1 MIALKRILVP
11 HDFSETSSEAVRYG
25 IALARTFGARLYFL
39 HVGLQAVDQFEVEFP
54 TGLEESMREGIRD
67 RLLKIVTPQ
76 EDAELNPEFVV
87 RKGVPA
93 AEIVRYAADENIHL
107 IVMGT
112 HGRGFVG
119 HMMMGSVAE
128 RVVRTAPCPVL
139 TVRTPTHGFLVPD
152 AARVAIPADE
162 IRASE
167 R

>member
-11 HDFSETSSEAVRYG
+11 HDFSDTSSEAVRYG
-25 IALARTFGARLYFL
+25 MALARTFGARLYFL
-39 HVGLQAVDQFEVEFP
+39 NVGLQAVEEFEVEFP
-54 TGLEESMREGIRD
+54 AGLEESMKKGILD
-67 RLLKIVTPQ
+67 RLAQVVTPQ
-76 EDAELNPEFVV
+76 EDAEFNPEFAV

-93 AEIVRYAADENIHL
+93 AEIVHYAADENIDL

-139 TVRTPTHGFLVPD
+139 TVRKPTHGFLIPD
-152 AARVAIPADE
+152 VARTAIPSDE
-162 IRASE
+162 LRTSD